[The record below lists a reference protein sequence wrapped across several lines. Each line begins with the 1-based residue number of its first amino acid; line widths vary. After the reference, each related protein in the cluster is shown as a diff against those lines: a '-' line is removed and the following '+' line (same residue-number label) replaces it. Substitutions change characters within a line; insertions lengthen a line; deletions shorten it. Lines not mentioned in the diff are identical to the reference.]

1 MNTGNKIVARAMIIS
16 LLMIFTAGV
25 VVYMSK
31 KSKSQVL
38 SEQIKIE
45 EIKTEVIKPDYKQI
59 RAKHVNS
66 NVVTTVAVYKED
78 NFKPGDTIL
87 SRFWATENC
96 LQVIYHLPVDRA
108 QGIIKLVIIE

>member
-1 MNTGNKIVARAMIIS
+1 MNTKSKIIERLVMAGIFILAVAFVFEII
-16 LLMIFTAGV
+16 
-25 VVYMSK
+25 K
-31 KSKSQVL
+31 DKSKSQVL

-45 EIKTEVIKPDYKQI
+45 ESNTEVIKTDYKQL

-66 NVVTTVAVYKED
+66 NVVTTVAVYEAD

-108 QGIIKLVIIE
+108 QGVIKLVIIE